1 MKPFES
7 QNEVA
12 LVYLR
17 ELDAA
22 LADATPSLRSEILG
36 DIADDLRGL
45 DADATKQRIEE
56 LGDPRAIAA
65 DARAESSPTAPEAET
80 PPSRTYAIVTSIV
93 LVAGWYLVPVLG
105 WLAGLVMIGAGS
117 RWSTRVRRNGILA
130 SVAVIVVSTIGLLG
144 FRGSDAWI
152 GGVAIFAAGPLIG
165 NIFVAD
171 SLRRRWGTSDPTTR
185 MTTSEGN

>member
-12 LVYLR
+12 LGYLR

-22 LADATPSLRSEILG
+22 LADTPKYLQAEILS

-45 DADATKQRIEE
+45 DEGATRIRLTE
-56 LGDPRAIAA
+56 LGDPRVIAA
-65 DARAESSPTAPEAET
+65 AAREEAAPPATTET
-80 PPSRTYAIVTSIV
+80 PRGYAIVTLVV

-105 WLAGLVMIGAGS
+105 WIAGLVMIASGAHWQGK
-117 RWSTRVRRNGILA
+117 VRRNGILA
-130 SVAVIVVSTIGLLG
+130 SVAVIVVSTLGLLV
-144 FRGSDAWI
+144 FRGSDAWLV
-152 GGVAIFAAGPLIG
+152 GLVIFAAGPLIG

-171 SLRRRWGTSDPTTR
+171 YLRRNWAAATT
-185 MTTSEGN
+185 